1 MIRGACAYSV
11 NAIDQQRI
19 VVFGCEAL
27 TVLSASGKRVLSVN
41 DSRFIFRSA
50 AGSGSYLA
58 VGCDHYRVGQGLAG
72 GVSALSTRADRGEVC
87 DMESHR
93 RLMSVPIHGER
104 PCYATSRQ

>member
-1 MIRGACAYSV
+1 M
-11 NAIDQQRI
+11 
-19 VVFGCEAL
+19 
-27 TVLSASGKRVLSVN
+27 N

-72 GVSALSTRADRGEVC
+72 GVSALSTRADRVEVY

-93 RLMSVPIHGER
+93 RLMSVPIHGESAY
-104 PCYATSRQ
+104 YAMSRQGDLAVIDGKALEMLRPGP